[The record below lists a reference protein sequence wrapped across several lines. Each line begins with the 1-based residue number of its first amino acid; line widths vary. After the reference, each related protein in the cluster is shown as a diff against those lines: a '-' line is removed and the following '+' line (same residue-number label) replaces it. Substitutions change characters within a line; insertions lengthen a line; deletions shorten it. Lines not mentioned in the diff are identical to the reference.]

1 VARRNHPAQ
10 DMDSSN
16 WEGHMR
22 LAEFILRN
30 LDSVVRNWETCA
42 AQQLPA
48 AADMDSLTL
57 RDHVVEMVRAIA
69 KDLESYQSRA
79 AQLEKSLGRK
89 PAVANAPETAAQT
102 HAILRAKSG
111 FNINQLAAEYRALR
125 ASVLRLWMDAH
136 PAVDGQADQ
145 IMRFNEAIDQ
155 ALAESIENFDLQI
168 KQARKL
174 LLGVLGHDLR
184 SPLHTIQM
192 TAQHLTQLNAG
203 GEVSEAAGRLVRS
216 AARMH
221 ALLDD
226 LHDYN
231 RAKFGI
237 GVEIKPTPL
246 DAALAISDELD
257 LLRAAHPA
265 RQIDLDVTGETRG
278 TWDGMRL
285 RQVLT
290 NLIENA
296 IKYGRKDAT
305 IEVLMTGDGAQLVL
319 EVRNQGLGIDRSELK
334 IIFDPLRRSLMHSG
348 GADSANSLGLG
359 LYIARQIVEG
369 HGGDITARSDRG
381 TTIFTVRLPQ
391 RLPPKKLGPQEQSTD
406 SMPED
411 QSPGGPS
418 ASAFR

>member
-1 VARRNHPAQ
+1 
-10 DMDSSN
+10 
-16 WEGHMR
+16 
-22 LAEFILRN
+22 
-30 LDSVVRNWETCA
+30 
-42 AQQLPA
+42 
-48 AADMDSLTL
+48 
-57 RDHVVEMVRAIA
+57 
-69 KDLESYQSRA
+69 
-79 AQLEKSLGRK
+79 
-89 PAVANAPETAAQT
+89 
-102 HAILRAKSG
+102 
-111 FNINQLAAEYRALR
+111 
-125 ASVLRLWMDAH
+125 
-136 PAVDGQADQ
+136 
-145 IMRFNEAIDQ
+145 
-155 ALAESIENFDLQI
+155 
-168 KQARKL
+168 
-174 LLGVLGHDLR
+174 
-184 SPLHTIQM
+184 M

-216 AARMH
+216 AARMQ

-231 RAKFGI
+231 RVKFGI

-257 LLRAAHPA
+257 LLRAAHPT
-265 RQIDLDVTGETRG
+265 RRIDLDVTGETRG

-296 IKYGRKDAT
+296 IKYGREEAT

-319 EVRNQGLGIDRSELK
+319 EVRNQGLAIDRSELK